1 MAFFFCE
8 CADGLGRIEGVA
20 TAEFG
25 SDTFWHCGG
34 ESGAE
39 VLFGSH
45 VRMRD
50 ELLVSIRCIFGGVDL
65 EADDSGM
72 CGCDRVPCD
81 M

>member
-25 SDTFWHCGG
+25 SDTFWHCAG
-34 ESGAE
+34 ESCAE
-39 VLFGSH
+39 VLFCSH

-50 ELLVSIRCIFGGVDL
+50 QLMVSIRCVFGGLDL
-65 EADDSGM
+65 EADDGRV
-72 CGCDRVPCD
+72 CGRDRVPRD